1 MIRAAELAAIRDGTV
16 DLAFRRWDRPRVV
29 VGTRMRTTVGLIE
42 VTSVEP
48 VAVSRLTAA
57 DANRAGAAS
66 LAALRRGLADRPERT
81 VYRVGLRFAG
91 DDPRAALRKAEPT
104 STELDMIR
112 AALERLD
119 RASAIGPWTAQT
131 LRLID
136 ESPATLASELAAG
149 IGRDTA
155 SFKRDVRKLKELG
168 LTESLDIGY
177 RLAPRGAVVVDAER
191 ADRGLPPRDRP
202 APIPGTPLGR
212 IGAPATRALAA
223 RGIVTLEQVA
233 ALTEPELL
241 ALHGV
246 GPFALERLRSALAEL
261 GSGFASTG
269 EAR

>member
-1 MIRAAELAAIRDGTV
+1 MIRAAELAAIRDGTL

-29 VGTRMRTTVGLIE
+29 VGTRMRTTVGLVE

-48 VAVSRLTAA
+48 VAASRLTAA
-57 DANRAGAAS
+57 DAKRAGAAS

-91 DDPRAALRKAEPT
+91 DDPRVALRKAEPT
-104 STELDMIR
+104 STSWTR
-112 AALERLD
+112 
-119 RASAIGPWTAQT
+119 SARRWSGSIGRRRSGPGPPQT

-136 ESPATLASELAAG
+136 ESPATLAPELAAG
-149 IGRDTA
+149 VGRDTP

-202 APIPGTPLGR
+202 APTPGTPLGR

-223 RGIVTLEQVA
+223 RGIIT
-233 ALTEPELL
+233 
-241 ALHGV
+241 
-246 GPFALERLRSALAEL
+246 
-261 GSGFASTG
+261 SGAG
-269 EAR
+269 RRR